1 MLHRRGRSDKGSP
14 SPSRT
19 LFPEDDDKIPKANR
33 RYLQLLV
40 MATAIVLI
48 MYVVVFIA
56 PAPHVHLAHVKTVK
70 ETGGE
75 IVARETQKRWDPAP
89 RDENGVHYHIVFSTG
104 CSIYQDWQ
112 SFVFFY
118 HAMAVNQPGT
128 VTRIVSGCNEEEEN
142 TLQALFDTQIK
153 PMSPERFKIH
163 FTPDFSNVKGGKTK
177 FVYFNK
183 PFGMRHWLQ
192 TALGFPYDPID
203 EDSIVVLMDPDQLI
217 LRPFRNND
225 FSNTQ
230 WKFVPPDQQPR
241 TKIEHGYPMG
251 QLYGFAL
258 QWKQKIDMALVSPTE
273 PSPVTTM
280 SNEEARAGYIVGP
293 PYIATGKSS
302 LLGCVYVK

>member
-1 MLHRRGRSDKGSP
+1 MLHRRGNKASP
-14 SPSRT
+14 SESRT
-19 LFPEDDDKIPKANR
+19 LFPEEDDKIPKANR
-33 RYLQLLV
+33 RYFQLLF
-40 MATAIVLI
+40 MASAIVVI
-48 MYVVVFIA
+48 MYIVVLA
-56 PAPHVHLAHVKTVK
+56 TPAPHIHHAQI
-70 ETGGE
+70 ET
-75 IVARETQKRWDPAP
+75 TRWDPAP
-89 RDENGVHYHIVFSTG
+89 RDANGVHYHIVFSTG

-128 VTRIVSGCNEEEEN
+128 VTRIVSGCNQEEEA

-153 PMSPERFKIH
+153 PMAPERFKIH
-163 FTPDFSNVKGGKTK
+163 FTPDYSNVKGGKTK

-192 TALGFPYDPID
+192 SALGFPDNPID

-230 WKFVPPDQQPR
+230 WKFVPPDQKPR

-258 QWKQKIDMALVSPTE
+258 QWKQKIDMTKVSPNE

-293 PYIATGKSS
+293 PYIATGKS
-302 LLGCVYVK
+302 LLLFVVG

>member
-1 MLHRRGRSDKGSP
+1 MIHRRGRLEKGSP

-19 LFPEDDDKIPKANR
+19 LFPEEDDDKNPKANR
-33 RYLQLLV
+33 RYLQLFLL
-40 MATAIVLI
+40 ATAIVSI
-48 MYVVVFIA
+48 MYVVVFLA
-56 PAPHVHLAHVKTVK
+56 PSPHVHLAHVETVSQPTVEK
-70 ETGGE
+70 D
-75 IVARETQKRWDPAP
+75 KRWDPAP

-128 VTRIVSGCNEEEEN
+128 VTRIVSGCNEEEES
-142 TLQALFDTQIK
+142 TLQALFDQQIK
-153 PMSPERFKIH
+153 PMAPERFKIH
-163 FTPDFSNVKGGKTK
+163 FTPDYSNVKGGKTK

-192 TALGFPYDPID
+192 TALGFPYNPID

-225 FSNTQ
+225 FTNTQ
-230 WKFVPPDQQPR
+230 WKFVPSDQKPR

-258 QWKQKIDMALVSPTE
+258 QWKQKIDMTLVSPNE

-293 PYIATGKSS
+293 PYIATGK
-302 LLGCVYVK
+302 